1 MASPWKFLARLAS
14 RRQEQKEQQQD
25 PADDVTSAS
34 AGPSEPATDTIS
46 NSTDQ
51 LADAGPETADRSKL
65 ASGKAEQLTEAD
77 KDVPGQVGQ
86 DQGEGD
92 LDSTSGVTAGGRA
105 VVDAADAP
113 VAATRKA
120 PAISLSKPV
129 TSAKR
134 GRNKAASRTSPV
146 EVIPQPQAGVLTFSD
161 EVQSL
166 DGEIRQLREQLARRL
181 QQQNAQLTKM
191 LERFER

>member
-1 MASPWKFLARLAS
+1 
-14 RRQEQKEQQQD
+14 
-25 PADDVTSAS
+25 
-34 AGPSEPATDTIS
+34 
-46 NSTDQ
+46 
-51 LADAGPETADRSKL
+51 
-65 ASGKAEQLTEAD
+65 
-77 KDVPGQVGQ
+77 
-86 DQGEGD
+86 
-92 LDSTSGVTAGGRA
+92 
-105 VVDAADAP
+105 
-113 VAATRKA
+113 
-120 PAISLSKPV
+120 LSKPV